1 MKPCCIWLWFNL
13 YLCMYI
19 WLCWIKNHKQKK
31 TCFLKLVCNFS
42 LIYIKKWDK
51 NIPTFY
57 ALFFRCFPT
66 LPWMSVGF
74 PACVDNICASSCY
87 DCGFDV
93 LDVGGC
99 AHIHDASAK
108 HGCVHRTLP
117 LWRWYW
123 QYVSNSSF
131 RRSGSVDLFLWI
143 VGFFATKKMC
153 CVFWWNQISY
163 SYESQRVRPPK
174 HHGVLPNNTQ
184 HQISYHIISSL
195 EIYEKQTSKQVTV
208 SLFIPYFIPSKHIYY
223 IPNKITKHQDVFL
236 HVFFVRLSCHRFL
249 LLPMISLEA
258 HIWHPCDWVDSKP
271 LHRKTTMPSPLPW
284 QSSRI
289 PMDTELSL
297 GKRCNFLYKP
307 TFLNVYNIHVCERKK
322 NPGYMYIY

>member
-1 MKPCCIWLWFNL
+1 MFR
-13 YLCMYI
+13 
-19 WLCWIKNHKQKK
+19 
-31 TCFLKLVCNFS
+31 FS
-42 LIYIKKWDK
+42 DV
-51 NIPTFY
+51 
-57 ALFFRCFPT
+57 FPT

-131 RRSGSVDLFLWI
+131 RRSGSVDLFCELLDSLQQKNVLCFLMKSNILFLWI
-143 VGFFATKKMC
+143 SKSSPAQTP
-153 CVFWWNQISY
+153 W
-163 SYESQRVRPPK
+163 
-174 HHGVLPNNTQ
+174 VLPNNTQ

-195 EIYEKQTSKQVTV
+195 EKTSKQVTV
-208 SLFIPYFIPSKHIYY
+208 SLFIPYFIPSKHIYIY
-223 IPNKITKHQDVFL
+223 IPNKITKHPDFFL

-258 HIWHPCDWVDSKP
+258 HIWHPCDWIDSKP

-307 TFLNVYNIHVCERKK
+307 TFLNVYNIDVCERKK
-322 NPGYMYIY
+322 NPGYMYIYILIHIYIYIYIYTIYIYYW